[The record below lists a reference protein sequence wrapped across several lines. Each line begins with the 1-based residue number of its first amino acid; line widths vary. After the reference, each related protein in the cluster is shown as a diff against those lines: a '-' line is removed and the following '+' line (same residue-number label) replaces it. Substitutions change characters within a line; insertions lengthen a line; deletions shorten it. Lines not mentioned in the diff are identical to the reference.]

1 MSFRTADVPVPL
13 ILNRLTGTSE
23 RVGRSLQRL
32 ASGLRIPTAADDAS
46 GVAMADRLRA
56 RVRSLDQAR
65 RNATDGVS
73 MVQIAEGAL
82 GEVSSLLIRMRELA
96 TQARNGTASAT
107 DRGTID
113 REFQALAAEITRIG
127 ESTQWNGIRLLNGSR
142 RSVELQV
149 DAGTRSG
156 IDTLTVP
163 LTPLAST
170 LNVRRN
176 SVATTTTAA
185 QAILRLDRAIDRL
198 GSMRG
203 SFGAVQQ
210 RLAHT
215 ISHLGSS
222 AEQASAAESRIRD
235 VDIAVETAELTRQK
249 ILRQATFAVL
259 AQANVQ
265 PRSALRL
272 LDGRP

>member
-13 ILNRLTGTSE
+13 ILNRLAGTSE

-46 GVAMADRLRA
+46 GLAMSDRLRA
-56 RVRSLDQAR
+56 RIRSLDQAR

-96 TQARNGTASAT
+96 VQARNGTASTT
-107 DRGTID
+107 DRVTID

-127 ESTQWNGIRLLNGSR
+127 EATQWNGIRLLNGSR
-142 RSVELQV
+142 RSVELQI
-149 DAGTRSG
+149 DAGTRIG

-163 LTPLAST
+163 LSPLAST
-170 LNVRRN
+170 LNVRRQ
-176 SVATTTTAA
+176 SVATTGAA
-185 QAILRLDRAIDRL
+185 DLAMRRLDRAIDRL

-210 RLAHT
+210 RLEHT
-215 ISHLGSS
+215 ISHLGST

-235 VDIAVETAELTRQK
+235 IDIAGETAELTRQT

-272 LDGRP
+272 LDTRA